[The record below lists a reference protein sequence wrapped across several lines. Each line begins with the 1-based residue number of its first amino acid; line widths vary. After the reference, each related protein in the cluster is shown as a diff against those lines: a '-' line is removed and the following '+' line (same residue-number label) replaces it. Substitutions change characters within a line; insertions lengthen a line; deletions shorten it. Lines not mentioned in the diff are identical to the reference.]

1 VACLVEE
8 NPWEGLGVD
17 KALKGFLDEVRRVA
31 RLAFPR
37 ATLDYTIVRLTHFS
51 LRITINEETFVDV
64 YFNEE
69 TQRTDYALIHKGERV
84 YGVDNLKG
92 WHYHP
97 FQVVEQHLPCPEP
110 SVQAVFEKMRGIVEA
125 LGVG

>member
-1 VACLVEE
+1 VNKTLR
-8 NPWEGLGVD
+8 D
-17 KALKGFLDEVRRVA
+17 FLDELRRVA
-31 RLAFPR
+31 QLVFPKAAF
-37 ATLDYTIVRLTHFS
+37 DYTIVRLTHLS

-69 TQRTDYALIHKGERV
+69 THRTDYALIHRGERV

-97 FQVVEQHLPCPEP
+97 FQAVEQHLPCPEP
-110 SVQAVFEKMRGIVEA
+110 SVQEVFEKMRGIAET
-125 LGVG
+125 L

>member
-1 VACLVEE
+1 M
-8 NPWEGLGVD
+8 D
-17 KALKGFLDEVRRVA
+17 KTLKGFLDEVRTA
-31 RLAFPR
+31 ALLAFPK
-37 ATLDYTIVRLTHFS
+37 AAFDYTIVRLTHLRF
-51 LRITINEETFVDV
+51 RITISEETFVDI

-97 FQVVEQHLPCPEP
+97 LQAVEQHLPCPEP
-110 SVQAVFEKMRGIVEA
+110 SVREVFEKMKRIAEI
-125 LGVG
+125 L

>member
-1 VACLVEE
+1 MNKTLE
-8 NPWEGLGVD
+8 
-17 KALKGFLDEVRRVA
+17 GFLGEVRKAA
-31 RLAFPR
+31 RLVFPE
-37 ATLDYTIVRLTHFS
+37 AALDYTIVRLTHLGF
-51 LRITINEETFVDV
+51 RIIINKETFVDV

-97 FQVVEQHLPCPEP
+97 FQAVERHLPCPEP
-110 SVQAVFEKMRGIVEA
+110 SVQEVFEKMRGIVEA
-125 LGVG
+125 L

>member
-1 VACLVEE
+1 VNKTLR
-8 NPWEGLGVD
+8 
-17 KALKGFLDEVRRVA
+17 GFLDELRRVA
-31 RLAFPR
+31 RLVFPK
-37 ATLDYTIVRLTHFS
+37 AALDYTILRLTHLS
-51 LRITINEETFVDV
+51 LRITLNEETLVDV

-97 FQVVEQHLPCPEP
+97 FQAVEQHLPCPEP
-110 SVQAVFEKMRGIVEA
+110 SVQEVFEKMKVIVEA
-125 LGVG
+125 L

>member
-1 VACLVEE
+1 MAKTLR
-8 NPWEGLGVD
+8 
-17 KALKGFLDEVRRVA
+17 GFLDEVRRA
-31 RLAFPR
+31 AQSAFPK
-37 ATLDYTIVRLTHFS
+37 AAFDYTIVRLTHLS

-84 YGVDNLKG
+84 YGVDNLKD

-97 FQVVEQHLPCPEP
+97 FQAVEQHLPCPEP
-110 SVQAVFEKMRGIVEA
+110 SVDEVFEKIKGIVRA
-125 LGVG
+125 L

>member
-1 VACLVEE
+1 MV
-8 NPWEGLGVD
+8 
-17 KALKGFLDEVRRVA
+17 KTLKGFLDEVMRAA
-31 RLAFPR
+31 RSAFPN
-37 ATLDYTIVRLTHFS
+37 AAFDYTIVRLTHLR

-97 FQVVEQHLPCPEP
+97 FQAVEQHLPCPEP
-110 SVQAVFEKMRGIVEA
+110 SVQEVFEKMKGIVQA
-125 LGVG
+125 L

>member
-1 VACLVEE
+1 VAKTLES
-8 NPWEGLGVD
+8 
-17 KALKGFLDEVRRVA
+17 FLDEVRRVA
-31 RLAFPR
+31 QSAFSK
-37 ATLDYTIVRLTHFS
+37 AAFDYTIARFTHLS
-51 LRITINEETFVDV
+51 LRIIINEETFVDV

-97 FQVVEQHLPCPEP
+97 FQAVEQHLPCPEP
-110 SVQAVFEKMRGIVEA
+110 SVHRVFEKMKDIVET
-125 LGVG
+125 L

>member
-1 VACLVEE
+1 MTHLR
-8 NPWEGLGVD
+8 
-17 KALKGFLDEVRRVA
+17 VRTA
-31 RLAFPR
+31 
-37 ATLDYTIVRLTHFS
+37 IS
-51 LRITINEETFVDV
+51 KESFVDV

-97 FQVVEQHLPCPEP
+97 FQAVEQHLPCPEP
-110 SVQAVFEKMRGIVEA
+110 SAREVFEEMRVIVEA
-125 LGVG
+125 L